1 VKRRAVLA
9 TVATA
14 ATAGCTVSAA
24 DDPDPSAIEVT
35 GLGESSVYQDYEFS
49 ETLMGGM
56 FYDGEYRLD
65 LIYHG
70 SADYDPGDHDVY
82 LMDGYSV
89 VDQGSDGDDT
99 LSADNRSIMFHIER
113 GDIEDGARYRVVS
126 KYPAGVVDDFE
137 ITIHTEGDTE

>member
-1 VKRRAVLA
+1 MRRRAVLA

-24 DDPDPSAIEVT
+24 DEPDASAIEVT
-35 GLGESSVYQDYEFS
+35 GLDESTVYNDYEVS
-49 ETLMGGM
+49 ETLIGGL
-56 FYDGEYRLD
+56 FYEGEYRLD
-65 LIYHG
+65 LIYDG
-70 SADYDPGDHDVY
+70 SADFDPRDHDVY

-99 LSADNRSIMFHIER
+99 LSADNRSIMLHLER
-113 GDIEDGARYRVVS
+113 EDIEDGATYRVVS

-137 ITIHTEGDTE
+137 LTIHTGADAE